1 MVGPAEQAAAGSHQE
16 RSRKGF
22 YMWKRLS
29 VIWSLIKGDASQL
42 WHAVRHPLAP
52 PWLKWGTAGIVL
64 YLVSP
69 VDLIP
74 DVIPVIGLLD
84 DVILVPLAI
93 RWLLKHL
100 PANIRD
106 DIAHRAGFAD
116 TTGTVIKDVTER
128 R

>member
-1 MVGPAEQAAAGSHQE
+1 
-16 RSRKGF
+16 
-22 YMWKRLS
+22 MWKRLS
-29 VIWSLIKGDASQL
+29 VIWSLVKGDASQL

-52 PWLKWGTAGIVL
+52 NWLKWGTAGIVL

-100 PANIRD
+100 PANIRED
-106 DIAHRAGFAD
+106 LARRAGGVDFGGSGSA
-116 TTGTVIKDVTER
+116 GAPVVSDVMPR
-128 R
+128 K

>member
-1 MVGPAEQAAAGSHQE
+1 
-16 RSRKGF
+16 
-22 YMWKRLS
+22 MWKRLS
-29 VIWSLIKGDASQL
+29 VIWSLVKGDARLL
-42 WHAVRHPLAP
+42 WYALQHPLAP
-52 PWLKWGTAGIVL
+52 PWLKWGTAGVLL
-64 YLVSP
+64 YLISP

-84 DVILVPLAI
+84 DIILVPLAI

-106 DIAHRAGFAD
+106 DIARRAGVSDAA
-116 TTGTVIKDVTER
+116 GTVIIKDVTER

>member
-1 MVGPAEQAAAGSHQE
+1 
-16 RSRKGF
+16 
-22 YMWKRLS
+22 MWKRLS
-29 VIWSLIKGDASQL
+29 IIWSLVKGDASQL

-84 DVILVPLAI
+84 DIILVPLAI

-106 DIAHRAGFAD
+106 DIARRAGAANFAGPGSV
-116 TTGTVIKDVTER
+116 GTPVVTDIRDVSDIKPR
-128 R
+128 K

>member
-1 MVGPAEQAAAGSHQE
+1 
-16 RSRKGF
+16 
-22 YMWKRLS
+22 MWKRLS
-29 VIWSLIKGDASQL
+29 VIWSLVKGDARLL
-42 WHAVRHPLAP
+42 WYALQHPQSP
-52 PWLKWGTAGIVL
+52 PWLKWGTAGVVL

-84 DVILVPLAI
+84 DIILVPLAI

-106 DIAHRAGFAD
+106 DISRRAGVAGFGGSGSA
-116 TTGTVIKDVTER
+116 GAPVVNDVMPR
-128 R
+128 K

>member
-1 MVGPAEQAAAGSHQE
+1 MVRGAAPA
-16 RSRKGF
+16 
-22 YMWKRLS
+22 
-29 VIWSLIKGDASQL
+29 
-42 WHAVRHPLAP
+42 AP
-52 PWLKWGTAGIVL
+52 PWLKWGTAGVVL

-84 DVILVPLAI
+84 DIILVPLAI

-106 DIAHRAGFAD
+106 DIARRAGVSDAA
-116 TTGTVIKDVTER
+116 GTVIIKDVTEHR
-128 R
+128 

>member
-1 MVGPAEQAAAGSHQE
+1 
-16 RSRKGF
+16 
-22 YMWKRLS
+22 MWKRLS
-29 VIWSLIKGDASQL
+29 VIWSLVKGDASQL

-106 DIAHRAGFAD
+106 DIARRAGSANYASSGLA
-116 TTGTVIKDVTER
+116 GTPVVTDIREVSDIKPR
-128 R
+128 K

>member
-1 MVGPAEQAAAGSHQE
+1 
-16 RSRKGF
+16 
-22 YMWKRLS
+22 MWKRLS
-29 VIWSLIKGDASQL
+29 VIWSLVKGDAAQL
-42 WHAVRHPLAP
+42 WNAVRHPLAP
-52 PWLKWGTAGIVL
+52 GWLKWGTAGIVL

-100 PANIRD
+100 PASIRD
-106 DIAHRAGFAD
+106 DIARRAGVSDGA
-116 TTGTVIKDVTER
+116 GTVIIKDVTDR

>member
-1 MVGPAEQAAAGSHQE
+1 M
-16 RSRKGF
+16 
-22 YMWKRLS
+22 
-29 VIWSLIKGDASQL
+29 
-42 WHAVRHPLAP
+42 
-52 PWLKWGTAGIVL
+52 L

-100 PANIRD
+100 PASIRD
-106 DIAHRAGFAD
+106 DIARRTGVSDAA
-116 TTGTVIKDVTER
+116 GTVIIKDVTGR

>member
-1 MVGPAEQAAAGSHQE
+1 
-16 RSRKGF
+16 
-22 YMWKRLS
+22 MWKRLS
-29 VIWSLIKGDASQL
+29 VIWSLVKGDARLL
-42 WHAVRHPLAP
+42 WLAVRHPMAP

-100 PANIRD
+100 PAGIRD
-106 DIAHRAGFAD
+106 DIARRTGVPDAA
-116 TTGTVIKDVTER
+116 GTVIIKDVTDR

>member
-1 MVGPAEQAAAGSHQE
+1 
-16 RSRKGF
+16 
-22 YMWKRLS
+22 MWKRLS
-29 VIWSLIKGDASQL
+29 VIWSLVKGDAAQL

-52 PWLKWGTAGIVL
+52 GWLKWGTAGIVL

-93 RWLLKHL
+93 RWLLKRL
-100 PANIRD
+100 PTE
-106 DIAHRAGFAD
+106 IAQAVAA
-116 TTGTVIKDVTER
+116 R
-128 R
+128 RGR